1 METGGEISERSEM
14 CWKFWLQVILELL
27 RYVQITP
34 VLVPHMAVQDA
45 TLGGYFVPKNTRVR
59 LGYPRIPA

>member
-1 METGGEISERSEM
+1 M